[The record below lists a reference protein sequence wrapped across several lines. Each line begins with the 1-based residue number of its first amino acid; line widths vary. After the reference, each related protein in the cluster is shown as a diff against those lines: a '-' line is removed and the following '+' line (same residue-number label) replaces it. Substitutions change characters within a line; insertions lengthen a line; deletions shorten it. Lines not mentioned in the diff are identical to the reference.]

1 MSEQT
6 GVSKH
11 TGVSK
16 PASDCLIAGGSV
28 GQTHLVPNLGLA
40 AAAVSVV
47 RTVGAAGLLKRIC
60 KINYNE

>member
-1 MSEQT
+1 MV
-6 GVSKH
+6 G
-11 TGVSK
+11 
-16 PASDCLIAGGSV
+16 V